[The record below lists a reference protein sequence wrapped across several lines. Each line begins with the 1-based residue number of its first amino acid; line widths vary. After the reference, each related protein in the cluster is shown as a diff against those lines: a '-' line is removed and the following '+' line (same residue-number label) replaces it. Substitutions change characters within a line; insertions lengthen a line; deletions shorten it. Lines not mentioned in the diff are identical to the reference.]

1 MQPMGD
7 ELMIALNMDVT
18 QRGEIN
24 DQHQNVVE
32 LIVQRDPTTLSTIHQ

>member
-1 MQPMGD
+1 MGD